1 MQLRS
6 PRFLR
11 RIIAVFRWNAQDA
24 DMDQE
29 MAFHLDAM
37 TREYIRAG
45 MSEADAARAARKRFG
60 NVRRHKE
67 AGHDVR
73 TAHLDQLADDVKSG
87 FRQLVNARGFA
98 FVAVITLALG
108 IGVNAAVFTVVKS
121 VLLDALPYSESDR
134 LVRIYGGSA
143 NNASQTRGPLSAGTI
158 DDIGARQQ
166 SFESLAGF
174 LDATIDAVY
183 GSDTG
188 PLITTITWVEP
199 QFFDIL
205 GVTMMRGRAFR
216 RDDAVNGLVPLSGG
230 ALGQDTGGPVIL
242 SHAAWTRLLAT
253 DANVIGRELRING
266 IPRTIVGVLPEGF
279 IGPMGPV
286 DFYLAFDRA
295 PVVANPIA
303 ARRSQWLGLIGRLK
317 PGMSQE
323 AATREVERIW
333 AQLVREYAADN
344 GTLNTSA
351 MPLRD
356 AMVGNTRAPLLVLM
370 ASAALVLLI
379 TCANLAATML
389 SRALS
394 RRKEFAMRTALG
406 AGHLRLA
413 RQLLTE
419 STVMALTG
427 GVAGVLLAMLALD
440 AIRDLASR
448 ALPVHANP
456 TLDWGA
462 LLVTAALAVGT
473 GLLFGIA
480 PAIAMGRTE
489 IQSTLRDESRG
500 SSDSPQSRRLRGTLV
515 AAQLALCVSLL
526 VGTGLLTRS
535 LWAMTGASLGFEPEH
550 VLTGVI
556 QVPVRDYS
564 APESRIQFRQQFEER
579 VRALSGVESVA
590 TATSVPTVI
599 RQRSGVTL
607 EGTPTG
613 QAQPFVLSTAVS
625 DDYFHTL
632 HIPLRQGRTF
642 DAQERVDS
650 PRTVVISES
659 MAKRF
664 WPNGNAV
671 GSRLRMGPDPK
682 SPLLEVV
689 GIVGD
694 VRNDLARPDAEP
706 MAYASTRQ
714 LPVPIVTFLV
724 RTKGDPLALVRPIE
738 HELAALDRGLPLQQV
753 RTLPA
758 VLGAGVA
765 GRRLPVL
772 LMTGFGALALLLA
785 SVGVYSLFASMTA
798 AREREFGVRLA
809 LGSRPSAI
817 ATLVLRQGVVWIAA
831 GLAIGAFGIVVVIRL
846 IRDLLYGVSPF
857 DPITVGASVAI
868 LVVCATIALLVPLRR
883 ATRVDAAVALRA
895 Q

>member
-6 PRFLR
+6 PRWLR
-11 RIIAVFRWNAQDA
+11 RIIAVFRWNAQDVE
-24 DMDQE
+24 MDEE
-29 MAFHLDAM
+29 MGFHIDAM
-37 TREYIRAG
+37 AREYVRAG
-45 MSEADAARAARKRFG
+45 MSEADATRAARMRFG
-60 NVRRHKE
+60 NARRHKE

-73 TAHLDQLADDVKSG
+73 SAHLDQLSDDVKSG
-87 FRQLVNARGFA
+87 VRQLVNARAFA
-98 FVAVITLALG
+98 FVAIVTLALG

-121 VLLDALPYSESDR
+121 ALLDALPYSESER
-134 LVRIYGGSA
+134 LVRIYGGAA

-166 SFESLAGF
+166 SFQSLAGF
-174 LDATIDAVY
+174 TDIAFDAVY

-188 PLITTITWVEP
+188 PQITTITWVEP
-199 QFFDIL
+199 QFFDVL
-205 GVTMMRGRAFR
+205 GVSMMRGRTFL

-242 SHAAWTRLLAT
+242 SHQAWTRLFAT

-286 DFYLAFDRA
+286 DFYLAFDRG

-317 PGMSQE
+317 PGISQD

-333 AQLVREYAADN
+333 AQLMREYPADN
-344 GTLNTSA
+344 GTLHTNA
-351 MPLRD
+351 MPLPD
-356 AMVGNTRAPLLVLM
+356 AMLGNTRAPLLVLM

-406 AGHLRLA
+406 AGRVRLV

-427 GVAGVLLAMLALD
+427 GAAGVLLAILGLD

-448 ALPVHANP
+448 ALPAYANP
-456 TLDWGA
+456 TLDSGA
-462 LLVTAALAVGT
+462 LLVTTAIAVGA

-480 PAIAMGRTE
+480 PAIAIGRTD
-489 IQSTLRDESRG
+489 IQSTLRDETRG

-535 LWAMTGASLGFEPEH
+535 LWAMTGASLGFEPER
-550 VLTGVI
+550 VLTGII
-556 QVPVRDYS
+556 QLPVRDYTT
-564 APESRIQFRQQFEER
+564 PESRFQFRQQFEER

-607 EGTPTG
+607 EGAPSG
-613 QAQPFVLSTAVS
+613 QAQPFVLATVVS
-625 DDYFHTL
+625 DDYFRTL

-650 PRTVVISES
+650 PRTIVISES

-682 SPLLEVV
+682 SPLLEVI

-694 VRNDLARPDAEP
+694 VRNDLARADAEP
-706 MAYASTRQ
+706 IAYASTRQ
-714 LPVPIVTFLV
+714 LPVPLVTFLV
-724 RTKGDPLALVRPIE
+724 RTTGDPLSLVRPIE
-738 HELAALDRGLPLQQV
+738 RELAVLDRGLPLQQV
-753 RTLPA
+753 RTLPT

-817 ATLVLRQGVVWIAA
+817 AALVLRQGVVWIAA
-831 GLAIGAFGIVVVIRL
+831 GLAVGAVGIVVVVRL
-846 IRDLLYGVSPF
+846 VGNLLYGVSPF
-857 DPITVGASVAI
+857 DPITVGVSVAI

>member
-1 MQLRS
+1 
-6 PRFLR
+6 
-11 RIIAVFRWNAQDA
+11 
-24 DMDQE
+24 MDQE
-29 MAFHLDAM
+29 MAFHIDAM

-45 MSEADAARAARKRFG
+45 MSEADAARDARKRFG

-73 TAHLDQLADDVKSG
+73 TAHLDQLANDVKSG

-121 VLLDALPYSESDR
+121 ALLDALPYSESDR
-134 LVRIYGGSA
+134 LVRIYGGA
-143 NNASQTRGPLSAGTI
+143 AKNASQTRGPLSAGTI

-174 LDATIDAVY
+174 MDAAIDAVY

-188 PLITTITWVEP
+188 PQITTITWVEP
-199 QFFDIL
+199 QFFDVL

-230 ALGQDTGGPVIL
+230 ALGQDAGAPVIL
-242 SHAAWTRLLAT
+242 SHPAWARLFAT
-253 DANVIGRELRING
+253 NANVIGRELRING

-317 PGMSQE
+317 PGISQE
-323 AATREVERIW
+323 TATREVERIW

-406 AGHLRLA
+406 AGHFRLA

-419 STVMALTG
+419 STVMALSG
-427 GVAGVLLAMLALD
+427 GVVGVLLAMLALD

-462 LLVTAALAVGT
+462 LLMTAALAVGT

-535 LWAMTGASLGFEPEH
+535 LWAMTGASLGFEPER

-556 QVPVRDYS
+556 QMPVRDYS

-590 TATSVPTVI
+590 TATSVPTAI

-607 EGTPTG
+607 EGTPSG

-625 DDYFHTL
+625 DDYFRTL

-817 ATLVLRQGVVWIAA
+817 ATLVLRQGAVWIAA

-846 IRDLLYGVSPF
+846 IRDLLYGCLLYTSPSPR
-857 DPITVGASVAI
+857 DS
-868 LVVCATIALLVPLRR
+868 
-883 ATRVDAAVALRA
+883 
-895 Q
+895 